1 MTLVVNFESEDAVNA
16 YLDTIFGQLKS
27 GELPFADARNDLAEL
42 LKAALL
48 GRPTIVDVM
57 RQDDQADYWTE

>member
-1 MTLVVNFESEDAVNA
+1 MTTVMNFESEDAVNV
-16 YLDTIFGQLKS
+16 YLDLVFSKMER
-27 GELPFADARNDLAEL
+27 GELRPTDARNDLADL

-48 GRPTIVDVM
+48 GRPTIIDVV